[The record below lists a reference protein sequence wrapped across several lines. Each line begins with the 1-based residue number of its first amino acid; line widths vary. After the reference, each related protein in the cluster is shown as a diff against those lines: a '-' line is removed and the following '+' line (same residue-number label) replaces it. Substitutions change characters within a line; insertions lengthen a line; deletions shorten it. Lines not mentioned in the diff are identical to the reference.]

1 MIPQMAKNHDQLMRF
16 MREVSLLTRCEHPN
30 IVGIKGY
37 CGDPPMMLL
46 DFATN
51 GALDSLLHNMEKFPI
66 ITDDLRSK
74 WAKDI
79 CEGLVYL
86 HTLKPEMVI
95 HRDLKSANV
104 LLFDEYRALITDF
117 GMSRI
122 QNSNHTM
129 TAVGSM
135 LWMAPELLVS
145 TRYDS
150 SVDVYAYGIVLWETM
165 SRQLP
170 YDHQGISGM
179 KIMHEVVQ
187 VGTRP
192 LIPSQTFWQPIY
204 LELMKQCMK
213 ENIAHRPNVHQIKQM
228 LSVCKQNF
236 THQRLEPSFPFKIE
250 IAAGSFTFAH
260 SRSLSRTTDGSTCNK
275 RDTRT

>member
-51 GALDSLLHNMEKFPI
+51 GALDSLLHNSEKFPNI
-66 ITDDLRSK
+66 SDELRAR

-86 HTLKPEMVI
+86 HTLQPEMVI

-104 LLFDEYRALITDF
+104 LLFDEYKALITDF

-165 SRQLP
+165 SRELP
-170 YDHQGISGM
+170 YDHQKISGM

-192 LIPSQTFWQPIY
+192 SVPVQHFWQPIY

-213 ENIAHRPNVHQIKQM
+213 ANIQSRPSVHAIKQM
-228 LSVCKQNF
+228 LSVCKQSF
-236 THQRLEPSFPFKIE
+236 TTQRLEPSFPFRIE
-250 IAAGSFTFAH
+250 VADGKNLFRHCASDFNILVRPKMADSFAI
-260 SRSLSRTTDGSTCNK
+260 
-275 RDTRT
+275 